1 MGSSTGKCPYFKL
14 LWRWFLWFW
23 LFAVELNL
31 MISTETCRSPRSSM
45 DNAVSGRDLMPQ
57 LRWGW
62 WSQHWERSSRKRET
76 ARSEVA
82 QMLNFSKDWKSY
94 FYAGSFCFGRSIN
107 SSGRDAKIFFFFF
120 PPMLMSLDSSEL
132 MLRHFLTTRSL
143 LEAEVLCLLL
153 HDVGS
158 CTNSVTVPWIF
169 NTW

>member
-1 MGSSTGKCPYFKL
+1 MGSSTGKCSYFKW
-14 LWRWFLWFW
+14 LWWWFLWFW

-62 WSQHWERSSRKRET
+62 QSQHWERSSREGET

-107 SSGRDAKIFFFFF
+107 CSGRGAKIFYFF
-120 PPMLMSLDSSEL
+120 PPHVHEFRQLWINVETFSNDPQSAGGRSSLCAFARRRQLYKFSN
-132 MLRHFLTTRSL
+132 
-143 LEAEVLCLLL
+143 
-153 HDVGS
+153 
-158 CTNSVTVPWIF
+158 CTMNF
-169 NTW
+169 